1 MVSWGQCV
9 SGLPLECK
17 WHVLNQEMILLIH
30 C

>member
-17 WHVLNQEMILLIH
+17 WHVLNQEMILIH